1 MTAPIQKP
9 AAGAP
14 LAAVVMGVA
23 GSGKSVVG
31 VALAEALHCKLVEG
45 DQLHPPENVERM
57 ASGLPLNDEYR
68 AGWLEAVGRAIA
80 SHAAHGE
87 GVIAACSALKRGYR
101 DRLRAHWPRLVFI
114 YLMIDKNRAR
124 ERVATRRGH
133 FMPASL
139 IDSQFADLE
148 PPTDEEGAI
157 FLDATR
163 PVEELVAA
171 AAAKLAAKAAV
182 EG

>member
-9 AAGAP
+9 AAGTP

-31 VALAEALHCKLVEG
+31 AALAEALHCRLVEG
-45 DQLHPPENVERM
+45 DQLHPAENVERM
-57 ASGLPLNDEYR
+57 AQGLPLNDEYR
-68 AGWLEAVGRAIA
+68 QGWLEAVGHAIA
-80 SHAAHGE
+80 SHASRGE
-87 GVIAACSALKRGYR
+87 GVVAACSALKRSYR
-101 DRLRAHWPRLVFI
+101 DRLRGHWPGLVFI
-114 YLMIDKNRAR
+114 YLMIDKDRAR
-124 ERVATRRGH
+124 ERVATRKGH

-139 IDSQFADLE
+139 IESQFADLE
-148 PPTDEEGAI
+148 PPTDESDVI

-163 PVEELVAA
+163 GVEELVAA
-171 AAAKLAAKAAV
+171 AAAKLAARAAV